1 MKDNKEKLTANILFS
16 GIGCQERGFYDS
28 NVFDLEVINT
38 SEINKDSVLSYAAI
52 HCGLTDEL
60 VSSYKDYPSRKLMAD
75 ELTAIN
81 LGYNA
86 EKEKPYNWYKF
97 EKSKKPILEK
107 YWLACKLSKNL
118 GDISKIKEL
127 PYADFWTCSFP
138 CFTGNTL
145 ILTKENGY
153 TPIKD
158 VKEGMYVLT
167 HNNHYQKVLK
177 SMKTGEKNI
186 YNIEFMC
193 GEEVECTENHRFY
206 VRTNNPNFT
215 KPVWKECKNLT
226 TNDYIGYAINKNE
239 IYPKWEQTND
249 SNFTEFITFP
259 EFWKAIGQFVSS
271 PINSISEYEKMVLS
285 YSNEELENDLNDNF
299 PYELLYMTQF
309 VFKTYK
315 KELHKFLK
323 PFIENGKKIIPSFVL
338 DLPVDL
344 CSAFL
349 NGYLYGFDEQEE
361 TYVIKCDNKKLMY
374 GLGQLVAKV
383 YKIPFMYLYS
393 KMIEDYSILFNIAT
407 PLPNGFYDDGY
418 LWFPINQITNTNTIK
433 PVYDLTVENDHSFTA
448 NGIIA
453 HNCTD
458 ISVAGKM
465 KGLNPDSGTRSSLLW
480 QNINLLKIA
489 KINNTLPKYIM
500 FENVKNLVG
509 KKFKKDF
516 DELLTILDELGFNS
530 YWKVLNGKDCGIPQN
545 RERVFVIAIRKDVDT
560 HKFTFPIP
568 YDTGIR
574 LKDVLEEKV
583 DKHYYL
589 KQETVDKF
597 KLLNNEKVKNIVNA
611 YIKSKEFDINK
622 IVQLGHV
629 NPSQDGRIIS
639 QNGLSNTLV
648 SGHGNV
654 PKIIENENKILAIG
668 QVSNDGS
675 QGGKVYHPEGI
686 MPTIC
691 AGTHG
696 YAIGNIIVDFKIRK
710 LTPKECF
717 RLMGFT
723 YEDCEHAQNI
733 GISET
738 QLYKQTGNGIITN
751 CCQLLAEH
759 LYKAQYN
766 DAYICTDENFLKPQ
780 VD

>member
-16 GIGCQERGFYDS
+16 GIGCQERGFYNS

-52 HCGLTDEL
+52 HCGLTDEF
-60 VSSYKDYPSRKLMAD
+60 VSSYKDYPSRKQMAD

-81 LGYNA
+81 LGYNP

-138 CFTGNTL
+138 CFTADTL
-145 ILTKENGY
+145 VLTKNGY
-153 TPIKD
+153 LPIKD
-158 VKEGMYVLT
+158 IKVNMEVLT
-167 HNNHYQKVLK
+167 HTNTYKKVMR
-177 SMKTGEKNI
+177 SAKTGEKNI
-186 YNIEFMC
+186 YKITTDI
-193 GEEVECTENHRFY
+193 GEIECTENHQFY
-206 VRTNNPNFT
+206 VKNYDDANSC
-215 KPVWKECKNLT
+215 WKECRKLTKNDFL
-226 TNDYIGYAINKNE
+226 GYAINQNNIPYKYGKTGSLSTLMNNPYFWWIIGRYLATPVKTDKVILFHKSYSVLKQFLTYCGFSAEVINKKKNWMC
-239 IYPKWEQTND
+239 IID
-249 SNFTEFITFP
+249 SQELYDFVKKFENNGELFLPSFIFDMPVEYCKAFLKGYFEDEFIHTYNKGFAYGLLQLFAKSYHDSFKIVKNDDKYSIIHDDDP
-259 EFWKAIGQFVSS
+259 NIFYKNGCLWY
-271 PINSISEYEKMVLS
+271 PIIS
-285 YSNEELENDLNDNF
+285 
-299 PYELLYMTQF
+299 
-309 VFKTYK
+309 
-315 KELHKFLK
+315 
-323 PFIENGKKIIPSFVL
+323 IENTH
-338 DLPVDL
+338 
-344 CSAFL
+344 
-349 NGYLYGFDEQEE
+349 E
-361 TYVIKCDNKKLMY
+361 IK
-374 GLGQLVAKV
+374 
-383 YKIPFMYLYS
+383 S
-393 KMIEDYSILFNIAT
+393 
-407 PLPNGFYDDGY
+407 
-418 LWFPINQITNTNTIK
+418 
-433 PVYDLTVENDHSFTA
+433 VYDITVEEDHSFTA
-448 NGIIA
+448 NGMIA

-489 KINNTLPKYIM
+489 KSNDTLPKYIM

-516 DELLTILDELGFNS
+516 DNLLTILDELGFNS

-545 RERVFVIAIRKDVDT
+545 RERVFIIAIRKNVDT

-574 LKDVLEEKV
+574 LKDILEKKV
-583 DKHYYL
+583 DKRYYL

-611 YIKSKEFDINK
+611 YIKSKEFGVNE

-629 NPSQDGRIIS
+629 NNSQDGRIIS

-654 PKIIENENKILAIG
+654 PKIIENKILAIG

-766 DAYICTDENFLKPQ
+766 DTYICTDENFLKPQ